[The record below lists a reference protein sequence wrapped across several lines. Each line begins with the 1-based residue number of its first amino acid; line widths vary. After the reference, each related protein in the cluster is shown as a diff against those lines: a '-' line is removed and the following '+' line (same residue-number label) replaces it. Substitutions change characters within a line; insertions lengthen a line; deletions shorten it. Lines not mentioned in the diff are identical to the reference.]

1 MPDRHRRRAAP
12 ARIRGRR
19 RASELADRLGTA
31 LRAAR
36 LQAGLTQ
43 RAVAD
48 LAGVS
53 QGWLSEAERGLGAK
67 GSVETWASL
76 AAALGRQF
84 AAFIELAPGATPP
97 RDSEH
102 LRRQQVVIET
112 AAPGGWR
119 GRPEVA
125 IRTADGV
132 NRSIDVVLERPDA
145 REMAVVEVVDLL
157 TDVGDALRGLERKVN
172 AVRANSPGA
181 TVRGLLVVRATARNR
196 ALVAEF
202 GALLRARFPGSGAA
216 WLAALT
222 DPSRPI
228 PSGDGLIWSAVR
240 DGRLFESRLGA
251 KPQA

>member
-1 MPDRHRRRAAP
+1 MPDRNRRHAAP

-19 RASELADRLGTA
+19 RACELANRLGAA
-31 LRAAR
+31 LRSAR

-43 RAVAD
+43 RVVAD

-53 QGWLSEAERGLGAK
+53 QGWYSEAERGLGAK

-76 AAALGRQF
+76 AAALGRQL
-84 AAFIELAPGATPP
+84 AAFIELAPGSTPP

-102 LRRQQVVIET
+102 LRRQQVVIEH
-112 AAPGGWR
+112 AAGGAWI

-132 NRSIDVVLERPDA
+132 HRSIDVVLERVA
-145 REMAVVEVVDLL
+145 RREIAVVEIVDLL
-157 TDVGDALRGLERKVN
+157 TDIGEAMRGLERKVE
-172 AVRANSPGA
+172 AVASASPGA

-196 ALVAEF
+196 ALIAEF
-202 GALLRARFPGSGAA
+202 GPLLRARFPASGAA

-222 DPSRPI
+222 DRARPM
-228 PSGDGLIWSAVR
+228 PSGDGLLWSAVR
-240 DGRLFESRLGA
+240 DGRLIESRLGR
-251 KPQA
+251 KSP